1 MPGIPQ
7 DGRFREPAKQ
17 NKTRQ
22 IQSCGRVMIQS
33 AFGPCFVLF
42 WGKVFRSISDMAG
55 HMAGHM
61 AGQIVSFYEGLHQAI
76 LWLDLTSDGLICL
89 LIKPSSRLCSSL
101 NHDKVHED
109 PYDG

>member
-1 MPGIPQ
+1 
-7 DGRFREPAKQ
+7 
-17 NKTRQ
+17 
-22 IQSCGRVMIQS
+22 
-33 AFGPCFVLF
+33 
-42 WGKVFRSISDMAG
+42 MAG

-101 NHDKVHED
+101 SHVLWNWIMLSPEMLLFQIHRLHVSLEVADFMLQVD
-109 PYDG
+109 QTLSND